1 MVVETQTPIAVDT
14 DPRWERMATAAR
26 ASRCPRDQ
34 VGGFISAW
42 YVPLP
47 SLLPFHA
54 AARRADR
61 DDGPDLIGIG
71 GTRGPGKSHAALA
84 QAGLDDCQRAP
95 GLKVLFLRK
104 IMKSAAESLEDLVY
118 KVFHYVPSTFTGST
132 GRVDF
137 PNGSRILIGGFNNE
151 SDVDKYL
158 GIEYDEIVVEEAP
171 QLSENKI
178 NMIGGSLRSTRPG
191 WKARMYVTGNP
202 DGIGLQWF
210 KERLVIPSREGR
222 EKYTYFLQAN
232 YRDNPFLGAEYIRY
246 LEGLTG
252 PLAAAWRD
260 GDWDAFEGMA
270 FPHWQAALHVIE
282 PFEIPY
288 GWVRWRA
295 IDWGFA
301 APWCCLW
308 IAKEPDTGRRYVYRE
323 AYQVQLTDSQ
333 QAQMVLDMTPPG
345 EKIAFTYA
353 DPSMWTKRAH
363 DNQIYTTADT
373 YRNMGVPLTKAD
385 NDRMSGK
392 RKVNQ
397 ALGMLGDGKPG
408 LQIFR
413 NCVNLIRTLPA
424 LPLDKV
430 HPEDVDTEA
439 EDHAYDALR
448 YGETN
453 APAIQAPKPR
463 QEQRNPLAGR
473 NF

>member
-1 MVVETQTPIAVDT
+1 METNQTIRVDERHARIAN
-14 DPRWERMATAAR
+14 AAK
-26 ASRCPRDQ
+26 AVGSPRDQ
-34 VGGFISAW
+34 VEHFILGG

-47 SLLPFHA
+47 AMLPFHA
-54 AARRADR
+54 AARRADKT
-61 DDGPDLIGIG
+61 DGPDLIGIG
-71 GTRGPGKSHAALA
+71 GTRGPGKSHATLA
-84 QAGLDDCQRAP
+84 QCGLDDCQRAP

-104 IMKSAAESLEDLVY
+104 VMKSAAESLEDLVY
-118 KVFHYVPSTFTGST
+118 KVFHYTPNTFTQSA

-151 SDVDKYL
+151 GDVDKYL

-178 NMIGGSLRSTRPG
+178 NMIGGSLRSTRPD

-202 DGIGLQWF
+202 DGIGLHWF
-210 KERLVIPSREGR
+210 KERLVIPARENR
-222 EKYTYFLQAN
+222 ERFTYFLQAY

-270 FPHWQAALHVIE
+270 FPHWRNDLHVIE
-282 PFEIPY
+282 PFEIPEH
-288 GWVRWRA
+288 WVRWRA
-295 IDWGFA
+295 VDWGFA
-301 APWCCLW
+301 APFCCLW

-323 AYQVQLTDSQ
+323 AYQTQLTDSQ
-333 QAQMVLDMTPPG
+333 QAQLILDMTPPG

-353 DPSMWTKRAH
+353 DPAIWTRKVH
-363 DNQIYTTADT
+363 KDQVFTTADT
-373 YRNMGVPLTKAD
+373 YRTAGVPLTKAD
-385 NDRMSGK
+385 NDRMNGK
-392 RKVNQ
+392 RKINQ
-397 ALGMLGDGKPG
+397 ALGNLPDGRPA

-413 NCVNLIRTLPA
+413 NCTNLIRTIPA
-424 LPLDKV
+424 LPLDKI
-430 HPEDVDTEA
+430 HPEDIDTEA

-453 APAIQAPKPR
+453 APLIQAPKPR
-463 QEQRNPLAGR
+463 QDQYNPLTGS